1 MEDQRAVIIDRL
13 KALFGGANL
22 TDTNSVISGS
32 LMSNA
37 YKQWTDLFFQDTYKS
52 QSRFAKVLTSYMAN
66 LATTELAIN
75 AGPSARGEFLTA
87 QIEAHVMPKITNIVQ
102 RAGVCGYVVLRP
114 VVQSGG
120 LYIDVVTPDRV
131 VIESMDAN
139 GEIYAGAF
147 KDYAKYKGRDV
158 VRLEQFKYMN
168 GEYFV
173 HNEAH
178 YVSGT
183 TLSSELRMNDVP
195 QWADIPTDYKYS
207 GIDRPMFA
215 VLKMPFENTID
226 RVSKLPVSLYADSV
240 DSIVGLD
247 YILDQ
252 FMREISTG
260 KRKQVVDRTAIK
272 LSSDGSRSLRDAQ
285 LTGLSNKDLTTDLYI
300 KLNMGEEQKPF
311 DDYTPAMR
319 MTEYRQAIDT
329 QLRVIEMQTGFS
341 PGTFNID
348 TKTGLVTATQVISDA
363 RNTYNTIKAIQ
374 DSGLKKGLLDL
385 VYIFDVFA
393 TVYNLAQAGEIL
405 PTVSFGDSIFED
417 TGTEFSRRKQLV
429 DSGYLRAEKLVA
441 WYFGVSDEEAAID
454 YMPEEKG
461 LLDDGMVDP
470 SAFR

>member
-1 MEDQRAVIIDRL
+1 
-13 KALFGGANL
+13 
-22 TDTNSVISGS
+22 
-32 LMSNA
+32 MSNA

-52 QSRFAKVLTSYMAN
+52 QSRFAKALTSYMAN

-183 TLSSELRMNDVP
+183 TLSSELRMKDVP

-247 YILDQ
+247 YTL
-252 FMREISTG
+252 T
-260 KRKQVVDRTAIK
+260 
-272 LSSDGSRSLRDAQ
+272 SSCERS
-285 LTGLSNKDLTTDLYI
+285 
-300 KLNMGEEQKPF
+300 
-311 DDYTPAMR
+311 
-319 MTEYRQAIDT
+319 
-329 QLRVIEMQTGFS
+329 
-341 PGTFNID
+341 
-348 TKTGLVTATQVISDA
+348 
-363 RNTYNTIKAIQ
+363 
-374 DSGLKKGLLDL
+374 
-385 VYIFDVFA
+385 
-393 TVYNLAQAGEIL
+393 AQA
-405 PTVSFGDSIFED
+405 
-417 TGTEFSRRKQLV
+417 
-429 DSGYLRAEKLVA
+429 
-441 WYFGVSDEEAAID
+441 
-454 YMPEEKG
+454 
-461 LLDDGMVDP
+461 
-470 SAFR
+470 SANRL